1 MTTITQKKHY
11 KTPHCVFISLE
22 EEAELLSVSN
32 PVEEGEE
39 AGANA
44 GGSAWITPQNDIN
57 ITPTTPWGENPW
69 Q

>member
-39 AGANA
+39 AGKNA
-44 GGSAWITPQNDIN
+44 GGYAWITPQNDVLY
-57 ITPTTPWGENPW
+57 TPSTSWGDDKPW
-69 Q
+69 